1 MKGIKKGFIPV
12 MITPFQSSGEID
24 FKGLTRLTER
34 YLEAGV
40 TGLFANCLS
49 SEMFDL
55 NKTERLL
62 LVKHVVKVVNGRV
75 PVVATGT
82 FGGPIPEQANFVKE
96 IYDCGVDAVIA
107 ITNMLANEEEADAV
121 FDERVFQLFQ
131 LTSNIRMGLYECPSP
146 YKRTINARQ
155 LKMFTD
161 TGRLTYLK
169 DTCLD
174 IDKVKEK
181 LNATK
186 DCSGFG
192 LYDAYMVHAIASL
205 RAGAA
210 GLSCIQG
217 NYWPELI
224 TWICENYDN
233 PDVATERHLIMDFLK
248 ANMQLMHDVYPATA
262 KYYWQKRG
270 MPVTTFTRQKVGE
283 LSAAVM
289 LNIDRLHEEYT
300 MLLNKLNLNIR
311 I

>member
-24 FKGLTRLTER
+24 FNGLTRLTER

>member
-1 MKGIKKGFIPV
+1 MKGVKKGFIPV

-24 FKGLTRLTER
+24 FNGLTRLTER

-107 ITNMLANEEEADAV
+107 ITNMLANEEESDAV

-131 LTSNIRMGLYECPSP
+131 LTSNIPMGLYECPSP

-174 IDKVKEK
+174 IDKVREK

-192 LYDAYMVHAIASL
+192 LYDAYMVHAIGSL